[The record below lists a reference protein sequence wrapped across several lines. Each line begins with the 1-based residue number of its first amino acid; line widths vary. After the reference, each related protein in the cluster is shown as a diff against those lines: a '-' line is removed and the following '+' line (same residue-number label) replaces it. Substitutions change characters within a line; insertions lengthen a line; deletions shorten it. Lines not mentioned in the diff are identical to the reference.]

1 MSGMVSPTPGAGLP
15 PEPER
20 IPLSPD
26 LRAIGSVA
34 RIPAGDARD
43 TVLHDPGGLAPMP
56 IRKLPEPPDSL
67 KAWRAWGSGAP
78 GVMPARKKWPRR

>member
-1 MSGMVSPTPGAGLP
+1 MSGMALPPSGSGLP
-15 PEPER
+15 AEPDR

-26 LRAIGSVA
+26 LRAIGSGA
-34 RIPAGDARD
+34 RIPAGDAR
-43 TVLHDPGGLAPMP
+43 TTRVHDAGGLAPMP
-56 IRKLPEPPDSL
+56 IRKLPEPPDGL